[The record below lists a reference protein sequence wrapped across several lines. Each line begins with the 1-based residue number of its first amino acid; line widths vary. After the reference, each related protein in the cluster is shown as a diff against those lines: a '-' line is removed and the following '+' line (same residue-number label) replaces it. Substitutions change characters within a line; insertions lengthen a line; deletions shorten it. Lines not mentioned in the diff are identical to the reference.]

1 MSENI
6 KSIIIIK
13 MKVENYATIIIKLLV
28 LQT

>member
-6 KSIIIIK
+6 KSIIVIK
-13 MKVENYATIIIKLLV
+13 MKVENYTTIIIKLLV